1 MCGERRARS
10 PDCGLIRTFVEAE
23 TPRVACR
30 EHGVTVAAVPWARHR
45 AGHTY
50 SFDQTVAW
58 LATHTSKAATCELM
72 RTAWRTVGA
81 IVERVWAD
89 TAPARDPLAGLRRI
103 GIDEISY
110 KKGHKYL
117 TVVVD
122 HDSGRLVWAAPG
134 RDTATLSEFF
144 DLLGPERCAK
154 ITHVTSD
161 AAGWIA
167 SVVTRYCPAAIRC
180 ADPFHVVAW
189 ATEALDAVRRAA
201 WNRARAGRERL
212 PRRRLETA
220 PTPEGRA
227 GSDGQTQP
235 VGAAEEP
242 GHAQC
247 AATGESAV
255 DRIARSGA
263 TPGIPA
269 QGGPAVDPAAP
280 GHRSRHRTRPVDR
293 LGETVPDPGV
303 RRVAEKHPRPQTRD
317 PRRHRTRALV
327 RPDRIGQPKIRLI
340 TRRGFGFHT
349 PEAVIALAMLS
360 LGGARP
366 QLPGR
371 TQPRMSQ

>member
-1 MCGERRARS
+1 MR
-10 PDCGLIRTFVEAE
+10 
-23 TPRVACR
+23 
-30 EHGVTVAAVPWARHR
+30 
-45 AGHTY
+45 
-50 SFDQTVAW
+50 W

-81 IVERVWAD
+81 IVDRVWAD

-161 AAGWIA
+161 AAGWIG
-167 SVVTRYCPAAIRC
+167 SVVTRYCPDAIRC
-180 ADPFHVVAW
+180 ADPFDVVAW

-201 WNRARAGRERL
+201 WNRARAERERL

-227 GSDGQTQP
+227 SSNGETQP
-235 VGAAEEP
+235 VGVAEEP

-247 AATGESAV
+247 AAAGDAAV
-255 DRIARSGA
+255 DRTARSGA
-263 TPGIPA
+263 APWLPA
-269 QGGPAVDPAAP
+269 QGEPAVDPAAP
-280 GHRSRHRTRPVDR
+280 GRPKPPPNSIDGSAGRDGPGSRRSSRCRKASSP
-293 LGETVPDPGV
+293 P
-303 RRVAEKHPRPQTRD
+303 
-317 PRRHRTRALV
+317 
-327 RPDRIGQPKIRLI
+327 
-340 TRRGFGFHT
+340 FW
-349 PEAVIALAMLS
+349 
-360 LGGARP
+360 
-366 QLPGR
+366 
-371 TQPRMSQ
+371 

>member
-161 AAGWIA
+161 AAGSAPPRSAARTRSTWSPGPPRRWTRCGGPRGTGPGPGENASRGGGWKPRRRPKAGPAQTVKRSRWALLKNPDTLSAQQQASLRWIA
-167 SVVTRYCPAAIRC
+167 LH
-180 ADPFHVVAW
+180 DPVLHRGYRLKEGLRLILQLP
-189 ATEALDAVRRAA
+189 ATEAATELDRWIEVPP
-201 WNRARAGRERL
+201 ERWTRGL
-212 PRRRLETA
+212 PA
-220 PTPEGRA
+220 
-227 GSDGQTQP
+227 
-235 VGAAEEP
+235 
-242 GHAQC
+242 
-247 AATGESAV
+247 
-255 DRIARSGA
+255 SG
-263 TPGIPA
+263 
-269 QGGPAVDPAAP
+269 DC
-280 GHRSRHRTRPVDR
+280 RP
-293 LGETVPDPGV
+293 
-303 RRVAEKHPRPQTRD
+303 K
-317 PRRHRTRALV
+317 
-327 RPDRIGQPKIRLI
+327 
-340 TRRGFGFHT
+340 
-349 PEAVIALAMLS
+349 
-360 LGGARP
+360 
-366 QLPGR
+366 
-371 TQPRMSQ
+371 